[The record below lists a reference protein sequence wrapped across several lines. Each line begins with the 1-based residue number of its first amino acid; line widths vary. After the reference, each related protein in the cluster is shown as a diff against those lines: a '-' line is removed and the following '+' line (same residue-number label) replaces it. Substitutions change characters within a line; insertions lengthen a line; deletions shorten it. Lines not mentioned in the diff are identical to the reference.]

1 PEASETSIIA
11 ASGLN
16 PSERG
21 VAGEMNVGE
30 EIPFIDNAPLGTP
43 SFHDIGRESPIDDPA
58 TMLKGIRSVRN
69 DLDPDV
75 SFEIAIGEDT
85 SVPSAFLEVMSSQR
99 RAVGKI
105 STSGTDYRGL
115 NGTWYGTG
123 FLVGKNILLTNHH
136 VLNSKDVAGR
146 AVVDFG
152 FEVRPADIA
161 SGVSEPAGPSARR
174 YKLDP
179 SKLFITSPVSGGL
192 DYTFVWIED
201 EAQPTFGSIQMA
213 RAAFS
218 VAEHER
224 AFIIHH
230 PEGRGRRVSLDENE
244 VLRITTAVVR
254 YTTDTMRGSSGS
266 PVFDRQGRL
275 IALHHASTKDP
286 AQLPNGRR
294 TEVLNEGIKVAA
306 IVADLETRTSGAEAA
321 MARQVL
327 SVVQGSDTMS
337 GFFGSLGRTR
347 NIPLDATG
355 VERVVDV
362 YRGSENDI
370 DIGLWDIEWLGQ
382 RYP

>member
-1 PEASETSIIA
+1 
-11 ASGLN
+11 
-16 PSERG
+16 
-21 VAGEMNVGE
+21 
-30 EIPFIDNAPLGTP
+30 
-43 SFHDIGRESPIDDPA
+43 
-58 TMLKGIRSVRN
+58 
-69 DLDPDV
+69 
-75 SFEIAIGEDT
+75 
-85 SVPSAFLEVMSSQR
+85 VMSSQR

-105 STSGTDYRGL
+105 STSGTDFRGR
-115 NGTWYGTG
+115 NGSWSGTG

-161 SGVSEPAGPSARR
+161 SGVSEPAGPRARR

-179 SKLFITSPVSGGL
+179 SKLFITSPVGSGGL

-201 EAQPTFGSIQMA
+201 EAEPTFGSIQMA

-218 VAEHER
+218 VAERER

-254 YTTDTMRGSSGS
+254 YPTDTMPGSSGS

-306 IVADLETRTSGAEAA
+306 IVADLEIRTSGAEAA

-327 SVVQGSDTMS
+327 SVVRGSDTMS
-337 GFFGSLGRTR
+337 GVFGSLGRTR
-347 NIPLDATG
+347 KNPPAAPRGAPG
-355 VERVVDV
+355 VAV
-362 YRGSENDI
+362 YRRSESDKHT
-370 DIGLWDIEWLGQ
+370 GLHDS
-382 RYP
+382 